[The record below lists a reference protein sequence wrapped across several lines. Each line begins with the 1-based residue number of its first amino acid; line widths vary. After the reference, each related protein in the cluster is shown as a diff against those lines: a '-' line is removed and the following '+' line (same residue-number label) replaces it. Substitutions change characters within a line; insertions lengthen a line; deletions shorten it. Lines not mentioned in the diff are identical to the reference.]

1 MQSIVITGSTR
12 GIGLGLAQE
21 FLRRGCAVTI
31 NGRSPSSVDS
41 ARNALE
47 QTFDTAHISGQ
58 PGDVTSP
65 ETHQALW
72 DAAVAAF
79 GRVDIWINNAGMGQ
93 PMIKVWEMPEAL
105 VHQIVDIN
113 LKGAIFGSQ
122 IAIRGMMA
130 QGGGHLY
137 NMEGFGSNGRLRV
150 GLSLYGTTK
159 AGLRFFSRSLTKE
172 MAGTPVKVSTI
183 SPGIVITE
191 LLTDPFKDDPEGLE
205 RAKWVFN
212 TLGDKVETVTPWLVE
227 RMLSNNKSGAA
238 IDYLT
243 TARIITRF
251 ATAPFNKRDL
261 FDTPNQR

>member
-12 GIGLGLAQE
+12 GIGLGLAHE

-31 NGRSPSSVDS
+31 NGRSGGSVES
-41 ARNALE
+41 ALHALG
-47 QTFDTAHISGQ
+47 QTFDTGHMIGQ
-58 PGDVTSP
+58 PGDVTNP
-65 ETHQALW
+65 EAHQALW

-79 GRVDIWINNAGMGQ
+79 GRVDIWINNAGLGQ
-93 PMIKVWEMPEAL
+93 PMIKIWEMPEAM

-122 IAIRGMMA
+122 VAIRGMMT

-159 AGLRFFSRSLTKE
+159 SALRFLSRSLTKE
-172 MAGTPVKVSTI
+172 TRGTPVKVSTI

-243 TARIITRF
+243 NTKIVTRF
-251 ATAPFNKRDL
+251 AMAPFKRRDL
-261 FDTPNQR
+261 FS